1 MSVAHSGPTDDALIS
16 KDACIDLEED
26 VLVEACGLPPAGRVP
41 CRTPSNT
48 SNALPIA
55 GDNVLG
61 AELDICAVDV
71 IVEPADVDIEYRFA
85 CRCKRHRGAFDIVR
99 TEVLVKVFKSKPSE

>member
-1 MSVAHSGPTDDALIS
+1 MSVAHSGPTDDALIP
-16 KDACIDLEED
+16 KDVCIDIEED
-26 VLVEACGLPPAGRVP
+26 VLVEACGVPPAGKVP
-41 CRTPSNT
+41 CGTPL
-48 SNALPIA
+48 NALPIA
-55 GDNVLG
+55 GDGVLG

-71 IVEPADVDIEYRFA
+71 IVEPADVDIGNLFA